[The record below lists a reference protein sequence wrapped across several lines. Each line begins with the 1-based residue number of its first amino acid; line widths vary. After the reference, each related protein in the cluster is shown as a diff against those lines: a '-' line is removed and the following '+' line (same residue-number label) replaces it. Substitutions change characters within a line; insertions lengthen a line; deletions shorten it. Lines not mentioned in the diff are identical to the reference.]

1 MPSIDYPGQAF
12 NAITFENSLDD
23 SESAQVLIGSI
34 NFENSLDDSE
44 SGQALLNSIIFA
56 SDLDDSEFGS
66 AKDNLQHESSS
77 LETGGGGGP
86 GITTYYAMRAIDP
99 DCPTLTYVAWV
110 VTGNP
115 DSTGVQYVGPR
126 CGASPLS
133 DITITAKW
141 QE

>member
-23 SESAQVLIGSI
+23 SESAQDLIGSI

-44 SGQALLNSIIFA
+44 YGQALLSSINLA
-56 SDLDDSEFGS
+56 SDLDDSEVGS

-77 LETGGGGGP
+77 LETGGGGG

-110 VTGNP
+110 VTGSP
-115 DSTGVQYVGPR
+115 DITGAQYAGPR
-126 CGASPLS
+126 CGATPLS